1 MNAAS
6 CPLMPEWHIA
16 HWFNTDGPLRVAD
29 LRGQVVL
36 IHAFQMLCPG
46 CVIHAIPQARKA
58 HELYGDQGVAVIG
71 LHTVFEHHDA
81 MQPHALQAFIHEY
94 RLRFPIAL
102 DLPDPARRI
111 PHTMQALALQGTP
124 SLVLL
129 DAQGRER
136 LHHFGHLDDLRLG
149 VLLGELLA
157 EAALP
162 APASAHQEINPGP
175 GGCDTAGC
183 ALPGRQLP

>member
-1 MNAAS
+1 MNATS

-16 HWFNTDGPLRVAD
+16 HWVHTDGPLRVAD

-94 RLRFPIAL
+94 GLRFPVGVDAASA
-102 DLPDPARRI
+102 DGGPVPR
-111 PHTMQALALQGTP
+111 TMAQLGLRGTP
-124 SLVLL
+124 TTLVL
-129 DAQGRER
+129 DRQGRLR
-136 LHHFGHLDDLRLG
+136 LNHFGHVDDLPLGTILGRLQ
-149 VLLGELLA
+149 A
-157 EAALP
+157 EATP
-162 APASAHQEINPGP
+162 ETG
-175 GGCDTAGC
+175 
-183 ALPGRQLP
+183 

>member
-1 MNAAS
+1 MNATS

-94 RLRFPIAL
+94 GLRFPVGVDAPSA
-102 DLPDPARRI
+102 DGQRVPRTMARWG
-111 PHTMQALALQGTP
+111 LQGTP
-124 SLVLL
+124 TTLVM
-129 DAQGRER
+129 DRQGRLR
-136 LHHFGHLDDLRLG
+136 LRKFGHVSDLPLG
-149 VLLGELLA
+149 AILGRLLA
-157 EAALP
+157 EA
-162 APASAHQEINPGP
+162 
-175 GGCDTAGC
+175 
-183 ALPGRQLP
+183 

>member
-1 MNAAS
+1 
-6 CPLMPEWHIA
+6 MPEWDIA
-16 HWFNTDGPLRVAD
+16 QWFNTDQPLRVAD

-94 RLRFPIAL
+94 GLRFPVGVDAASA
-102 DLPDPARRI
+102 DGQPVPRTMARLGLR
-111 PHTMQALALQGTP
+111 GTP
-124 SLVLL
+124 TTLVL
-129 DAQGRER
+129 DKQGRLR
-136 LHHFGHLDDLRLG
+136 LNHFGHVDDLPLGTILGRLQ
-149 VLLGELLA
+149 A
-157 EAALP
+157 EATP
-162 APASAHQEINPGP
+162 ETG
-175 GGCDTAGC
+175 
-183 ALPGRQLP
+183 

>member
-1 MNAAS
+1 MNATS

-94 RLRFPIAL
+94 RLRFPIGL
-102 DLPDPARRI
+102 DQPDAPRSI
-111 PHTMQALALQGTP
+111 PRTMQSLSLSGTP
-124 SLVLL
+124 SLVVL
-129 DAQGRER
+129 DPQGRVR

-149 VLLGELLA
+149 ALLGRLLA
-157 EAALP
+157 EPTPA
-162 APASAHQEINPGP
+162 APAAAPATGCDD
-175 GGCDTAGC
+175 GGCPLSDQ
-183 ALPGRQLP
+183 PHP

>member
-1 MNAAS
+1 MNATS

-46 CVIHAIPQARKA
+46 CVIHAIPQARKV

-94 RLRFPIAL
+94 GLRFPVGWMRRRPMVGRCRA
-102 DLPDPARRI
+102 PWRSWACAARR
-111 PHTMQALALQGTP
+111 PRWCWT
-124 SLVLL
+124 
-129 DAQGRER
+129 GR
-136 LHHFGHLDDLRLG
+136 
-149 VLLGELLA
+149 
-157 EAALP
+157 AAC
-162 APASAHQEINPGP
+162 G
-175 GGCDTAGC
+175 
-183 ALPGRQLP
+183 